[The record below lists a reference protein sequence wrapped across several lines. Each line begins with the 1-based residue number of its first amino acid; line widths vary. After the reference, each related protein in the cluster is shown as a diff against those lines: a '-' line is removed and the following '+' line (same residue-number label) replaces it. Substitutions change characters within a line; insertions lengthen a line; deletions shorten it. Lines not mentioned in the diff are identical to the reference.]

1 MVRQVRRQFPFVIC
15 FEEIESGT
23 EQPSYVLHG
32 KSLFPPGGNCYSCKA
47 VPLLHRFVNCMVYYA
62 LAMSA
67 GNLGGDRY
75 ISFSLSGLVEIPSLV
90 LGYLIIDK

>member
-1 MVRQVRRQFPFVIC
+1 MYTIHIVALFVNVRMMYASVPKR
-15 FEEIESGT
+15 G
-23 EQPSYVLHG
+23 
-32 KSLFPPGGNCYSCKA
+32 A
-47 VPLLHRFVNCMVYYA
+47 VYTVHFHCTPLSFSHRFVNCMVYYA